1 MKFIV
6 SSTTLYGRL
15 AAASKVMTTKNSMPI
30 LDCFFFDI
38 KNGKV
43 TITASDGEKYF
54 ITSVPLVDS
63 DNNAEF
69 CITAKTIMES
79 MKELAEQPLTFEY
92 NPESHKL
99 QGQHQTG
106 VFSLMTFDA
115 ATYPSQQPIKEE
127 NTKLEMNSNILLTG
141 INRCLFATANDEIR
155 IVMTGIYM
163 DVHPEDITFAG
174 TDGRKLVRYINR
186 EVKPGMDTSFILPK
200 KVATILKSVLQKDVQ
215 LTIVFD
221 NEKGLI
227 HTEDFDMFFRLV
239 EGRYPNYNGVIPTN
253 NPYVATVDRA
263 SLISALKRISVFCNQ
278 SSGLM
283 KLQLENNQMRLTGED
298 NDYSTRAEENLMCD
312 YQNAPISIGFSC
324 IFLIEIA
331 NIMEGEALTI
341 QLADPSRP
349 GVVVPAEQPENEET
363 LMLLMPMML
372 ND

>member
-1 MKFIV
+1 MKFVV
-6 SSTTLYGRL
+6 SSSALYSRL
-15 AAASKVMTTKNSMPI
+15 AAASKVMTAKNSMPI
-30 LDCFFFDI
+30 LDCFMFDI

-43 TITASDGEKYF
+43 NITASDGEKYF
-54 ITSVPLVDS
+54 ITNVPLVDA
-63 DNNAEF
+63 DNIAQF
-69 CITAKTIMES
+69 CITAKTIMDS

-92 NPESHKL
+92 KPESHEL

-106 VFSLMTFDA
+106 VFSVMTYDA
-115 ATYPSQQPIKEE
+115 STYPAQQPLSEQCT
-127 NTKLEMNSNILLTG
+127 NLEMPADVLLTG

-155 IVMTGIYM
+155 VVMTGIYM
-163 DVHPEDITFAG
+163 DIHNEDITFAG

-186 EVKPGMDTSFILPK
+186 EVKPGFETNMILPK
-200 KVATILKSVLQKDVQ
+200 KVAAIMKNVLQKGTQVS
-215 LTIVFD
+215 LSFD
-221 NEKGLI
+221 NEKGLVKA
-227 HTEDFDMFFRLV
+227 EDFELSFRLV

-253 NPYVATVDRA
+253 NPYVATVDRQ

-283 KLQLENNQMRLTGED
+283 KLHLENNQMRLTGED
-298 NDYSTRAEENLMCD
+298 NDYATRAEENLMCE
-312 YQNAPISIGFSC
+312 YQNDPISIGFSC
-324 IFLIEIA
+324 IFMIEIA

>member
-1 MKFIV
+1 MKFVV
-6 SSTTLYGRL
+6 SSTALYGRL
-15 AAASKVMTTKNSMPI
+15 AAASKVMTAKNSMPI
-30 LDCFFFDI
+30 LDCFLFDI
-38 KNGKV
+38 RNGKV

-63 DNNAEF
+63 DNNAQF
-69 CITAKTIMES
+69 CITAKTIMDS
-79 MKELAEQPLTFEY
+79 MKELAEQPLSFEF
-92 NPESHKL
+92 NPESHEL
-99 QGQHQTG
+99 QGRHQTG
-106 VFSLMTFDA
+106 VFSVMTFDA
-115 ATYPSQQPIKEE
+115 TTYPAQQPLKEE
-127 NTKLEMNSNILLTG
+127 CTKLELSGSILLTG

-155 IVMTGIYM
+155 VVMTGIYL
-163 DVHPEDITFAG
+163 DVHNEDITFAG

-186 EVKPGMDTSFILPK
+186 EVKPGLETNFILPK
-200 KVATILKSVLQKDVQ
+200 KVAAILKNVLQKDAQVE
-215 LTIVFD
+215 ICFD
-221 NEKGLI
+221 SEKGLV
-227 HTEDFDMFFRLV
+227 HCEDFDMFFRLV

-283 KLQLENNQMRLTGED
+283 KLHLENNQMRLTGED

-312 YQNAPISIGFSC
+312 YQNDPISIGFSC

-331 NIMEGEALTI
+331 NILEGEALTI

-349 GVVVPAEQPENEET
+349 GVVVPAEQPEDEET

>member
-1 MKFIV
+1 MKFVV
-6 SSTTLYGRL
+6 SSSALYSRL
-15 AAASKVMTTKNSMPI
+15 AAASKVMTAKNSMPI
-30 LDCFFFDI
+30 LDSFLFDI

-63 DNNAEF
+63 DNNAQF
-69 CITAKTIMES
+69 CITAKTIMDS

-92 NPESHKL
+92 NPESHEL
-99 QGQHQTG
+99 QGRHQTG
-106 VFSLMTFDA
+106 VFSVMSFDA
-115 ATYPSQQPIKEE
+115 STYPVQQALKDDC
-127 NTKLEMNSNILLTG
+127 TKLELSSNILLTG

-155 IVMTGIYM
+155 VVMTGIFL
-163 DVHPEDITFAG
+163 DVHAEDITFAG

-186 EVKPGMDTSFILPK
+186 EVKPGLETSFILPK
-200 KVATILKSVLQKDVQ
+200 KVAAILKNVLQKDT
-215 LTIVFD
+215 LISICFD
-221 NEKGLI
+221 NEKGQI
-227 HTEDFDMFFRLV
+227 HAEDFDMYFRLV

-253 NPYVATVDRA
+253 NPYVATIDRA

-283 KLQLENNQMRLTGED
+283 KLHLENNQMRLTGED

-312 YQNAPISIGFSC
+312 YQNDPISIGFSC

-331 NIMEGEALTI
+331 NIMEGDALTI